1 MGRPKTYSYDTLG
14 ARRGG
19 EAEGKSEAVG
29 IIAVGDSFTH
39 GDEAND
45 EETFPAQLGR
55 RTGIGVANHGVG
67 GFGPLQAVLRFEQLA
82 PAYPN
87 VRIAVLGIMYENIR
101 RLVNSYFPVYYK
113 EINNAFLFKPHMA
126 LREGASHYVAN
137 ANGPK
142 PLPFDSLEGL
152 SRKAFQRDYWAKH
165 AASFPYSLNFIR
177 NLGSNYVLI
186 KGIAKLSRSARLPVF
201 GFDYRNKELLIHL
214 TTVTKRF
221 IKAAKSKGVLPVV
234 VFIPLNGLDITS
246 PDKFIAKME
255 SALSE
260 QAVFVNAGRAE
271 IDWSAY
277 NVRLNNCHPSTQ
289 GYSAI
294 AKEIHDALNTKGRM
308 AR

>member
-1 MGRPKTYSYDTLG
+1 MGGGQFGL
-14 ARRGG
+14 RG
-19 EAEGKSEAVG
+19 
-29 IIAVGDSFTH
+29 
-39 GDEAND
+39 
-45 EETFPAQLGR
+45 
-55 RTGIGVANHGVG
+55 
-67 GFGPLQAVLRFEQLA
+67 
-82 PAYPN
+82 
-87 VRIAVLGIMYENIR
+87 RI
-101 RLVNSYFPVYYK
+101 
-113 EINNAFLFKPHMA
+113 
-126 LREGASHYVAN
+126 
-137 ANGPK
+137 
-142 PLPFDSLEGL
+142 
-152 SRKAFQRDYWAKH
+152 
-165 AASFPYSLNFIR
+165 
-177 NLGSNYVLI
+177 I
-186 KGIAKLSRSARLPVF
+186 KGIAKLSRSAGLPVF

-260 QAVFVNAGRAE
+260 QAVFVNGGRAE

-277 NVRLNNCHPSTQ
+277 NDRLNNCHPSAQ